1 MHLPSIRHL
10 SLHHTPALAPMEP
23 QPEGP
28 NYYSPNQGHVGPTIS
43 DIMSRSD
50 GTQRKLPVP
59 QVPKVAV
66 QDMLNPANGFTTV
79 SSSANN
85 SVAGGDLA
93 ERF

>member
-1 MHLPSIRHL
+1 
-10 SLHHTPALAPMEP
+10 MEP

-28 NYYSPNQGHVGPTIS
+28 NYYNVAHGHVGPTIS
-43 DIMSRSD
+43 DIMSRPD

-66 QDMLNPANGFTTV
+66 QDMLNPTNGF
-79 SSSANN
+79 SSNNN